1 MKTSTTNQ
9 QPKTEKKWI
18 FLPVHKERIIKELD
32 KATLIRIDYD
42 RSTILPNVFKRAKET
57 KSYIFF
63 SLPEDFN
70 ANIRVS
76 TLNEKTRRF
85 EHRDYAV
92 NVSKLL
98 DECGLDKP
106 LKDGDVEETEEEFV
120 GENAQPEDE
129 ELPF

>member
-1 MKTSTTNQ
+1 MKKTSTN
-9 QPKTEKKWI
+9 QPKTEKNWI
-18 FLPVHKERIIKELD
+18 FLPVHKQRIIKELA
-32 KATLIRIDYD
+32 KAVLIRIDYD
-42 RSTILPNVFKRAKET
+42 RSTILPNVFKRTKET
-57 KSYIFF
+57 KDYIFF

-85 EHRDYAV
+85 EHKDYAV

-98 DECGLDKP
+98 DECGLDKS
-106 LKDGDVEETEEEFV
+106 LSTDEEKTEEEFV